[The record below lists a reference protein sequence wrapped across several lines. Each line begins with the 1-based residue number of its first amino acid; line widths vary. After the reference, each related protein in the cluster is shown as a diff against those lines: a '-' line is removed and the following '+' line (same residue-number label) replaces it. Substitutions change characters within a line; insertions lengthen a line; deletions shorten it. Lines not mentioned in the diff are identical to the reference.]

1 MIDFKQE
8 YIDFCNLQPSDINE
22 HLPTL
27 YEYAKKC
34 NHVTEMG
41 VRGGNSSRAFLY
53 ANPKRYIAYDLELF
67 DRVIELF
74 EHSQQ
79 LGNDHHYVKADVLEI
94 EIEETDL
101 LFIDTMHI
109 YEQLRNEL
117 ELHAGKVK
125 KYIAFHDTQTFGRV
139 GEIGGKGLL
148 YAIEEFLE
156 ENDNWKIVHD
166 AKNNNGLMILEKI

>member
-67 DRVIELF
+67 DRVVELF
-74 EHSQQ
+74 DHSRQ
-79 LGNDHHYVKADVLEI
+79 LGNDHHYIKSNVLDI
-94 EIEETDL
+94 EIEETEF
-101 LFIDTMHI
+101 LFIDTWHR
-109 YEQLRNEL
+109 YEQLKSEL
-117 ELHAGKVK
+117 KLHAGKVK
-125 KYIAFHDTQTFGRV
+125 KYIAFHDTVSFARN
-139 GEIGGKGLL
+139 GEGGGKGIL
-148 YAIEEFLE
+148 YAIEEFLD
-156 ENDNWKIVHD
+156 ENSNWKIVHN
-166 AKNNNGLMILEKI
+166 AKNNNGLMIIEKK